1 MKAAENFEQETSV
14 EEVLDEKLFI
24 EFMKKVPI
32 WDYFA
37 ISKQVYLSMSEKEK
51 RDKISKYYSDMKSR
65 QSNGKSISFLFVC
78 LIIWNMPLKS
88 EGLLIFRERLERS
101 SKDASEY
108 IFEHC
113 FYCKKCCACSINSS
127 LAKELKR
134 NKFKTDNKKAKWWR
148 LYFDKEHQV
157 ILLRN

>member
-51 RDKISKYYSDMKSR
+51 RDKISKYYSGMKSR

-78 LIIWNMPLKS
+78 L
-88 EGLLIFRERLERS
+88 FDYLEY
-101 SKDASEY
+101 AS
-108 IFEHC
+108 
-113 FYCKKCCACSINSS
+113 
-127 LAKELKR
+127 
-134 NKFKTDNKKAKWWR
+134 
-148 LYFDKEHQV
+148 
-157 ILLRN
+157 